1 MDERTEKHN
10 NVINM
15 TNIQDKQL
23 VRKKNI
29 FQNLIV
35 ATFINLVQ

>member
-29 FQNLIV
+29 FQNLIA
-35 ATFINLVQ
+35 ATFMNLVQ